1 MSSHEEVRKW
11 IWQHENYPIFFY
23 DKEKLS
29 TLISEIEYL
38 RGVFDGYSKL
48 FNEDDIRKIEIDRLT
63 DEAINTSLIEGEVFK
78 RESVRS
84 SLRKRLDKEFDARSD
99 SYATA
104 ITDSLV
110 EILIDCSLNKKSLTL
125 QRLHGWH
132 NCLFEHQYSKL
143 YKINVATFRTNDDM
157 EVISGAIGHEKVHY
171 LAPPAENID
180 EDIKKLLI
188 YCNESNE
195 NIYIKSA
202 IAHLW
207 FVVIHPY
214 EDGNG
219 RVARAITDYILTQ
232 GTTFTQFKLYSI
244 STAINSDRK
253 GYYAILDKT
262 TNLFKNRE
270 FNITSW
276 IEWHLSTLKNAMQ
289 SGLKS
294 IEYLVQKT
302 KFWDKYR
309 EYALNERQIKVINK
323 ILDMGSENFEGG
335 ISTKKYI
342 SLTKVS
348 KATAVR
354 DISHL
359 VELGCIK
366 QIEGSSG
373 RNIRY
378 RLDI

>member
-1 MSSHEEVRKW
+1 VGHFSSKKW
-11 IWQHENYPIFFY
+11 V
-23 DKEKLS
+23 K
-29 TLISEIEYL
+29 
-38 RGVFDGYSKL
+38 
-48 FNEDDIRKIEIDRLT
+48 IRQKQQEIDRLT
-63 DEAINTSLIEGEVFK
+63 DEAIYTSLIEGEVFK

-99 SYATA
+99 TYATA
-104 ITDSLV
+104 TTDSLV
-110 EILIDCSLNKKSLTL
+110 EILIDCSLNKEPLIL
-125 QRLHGWH
+125 ERLHGWH

-143 YKINVATFRTNDDM
+143 HKINVATFRTNDDM
-157 EVISGAIGHEKVHY
+157 EVVSGAIGYERVHY
-171 LAPPAENID
+171 LAPPADKLD
-180 EDIKKLLI
+180 EDMKRLLA
-188 YCNESNE
+188 YCESSNE

-207 FVVIHPY
+207 FVIIHPY

-219 RVARAITDYILTQ
+219 RVARAITDYILSQ

-253 GYYAILDKT
+253 GYYDILDKT
-262 TNLFKNRE
+262 TNLFKNRK

-276 IEWHLSTLKNAMQ
+276 IEWHLSTLKSAMQ
-289 SGLKS
+289 SGLTS

-309 EYALNERQIKVINK
+309 KYALNERQIKVINK
-323 ILDMGSENFEGG
+323 ILDIGSDNFKGG

-354 DISHL
+354 DISQL

-366 QIEGSSG
+366 QIDGSSG

-378 RLDI
+378 ELDIDK